1 MNLRKVTYWT
11 WIGAVTVLLNSAAT
25 FGADVSPDRA
35 QLDPGIVRLPLS
47 PAAGRIVGNSSIH
60 DKVIEDLQR
69 DQSMSNSLRDA
80 GKGNASAGDVPTS
93 MLWPTHKYV
102 PQLGNAVTA

>member
-1 MNLRKVTYWT
+1 MNLGKVTYWS
-11 WIGAVTVLLNSAAT
+11 WIGAVTVVLLNSSAT

-69 DQSMSNSLRDA
+69 DQSMREDSLLN
-80 GKGNASAGDVPTS
+80 KGNASAGDVPTS

-102 PQLGNAVTA
+102 PQLSNAVTA